1 VLAGLALVLGALYIL
16 RMLQKFVFGPLR
28 EPAQHGNDHHA
39 GNHGHHGHHG
49 AGIRDL
55 NGREVL
61 SMLPLAAGC
70 VVIGLWPQPILDA
83 IKPVARDVVA
93 PYTALIERSQRDGAA
108 TAAALAPAAGTD
120 AAATTGGMQ

>member
-1 VLAGLALVLGALYIL
+1 
-16 RMLQKFVFGPLR
+16 MSNETGPAPTTTATMGTTATR
-28 EPAQHGNDHHA
+28 S
-39 GNHGHHGHHG
+39 
-49 AGIRDL
+49 DL

-108 TAAALAPAAGTD
+108 TAAAIAPAAGSD
-120 AAATTGGMQ
+120 ATATTGGMP